1 MPLYLSRDEFYNII
15 EKVLRKI
22 EENVFLT
29 SIVVALYFQQNEWQY
44 SRLSSFSKYRV
55 NHEIE
60 WDGVLKDILD
70 GSLDLSELKH
80 LIKKE
85 ERRGQF
91 NKKRFH
97 PPPDIN
103 TDIFTP
109 ERREFLEKICEENG
123 MNRLPDSFTI
133 LSFHKL
139 LSSLENKFGLSK
151 PDFVI
156 DRKRNKTDNSQCCN
170 CHQCRLNKKSVK
182 NTFKAKYKKILAK
195 EDRIQLPQKFQSD
208 EEYKSTIGLI
218 GILRGRMK
226 NIFCPSVQAV
236 ALAMDKV
243 GLSILFP
250 NPEDPYVDAFVSL
263 VKTSHSRQKLFTID
277 SQMHGGLDKW
287 MKAFL
292 DIIISRMSE
301 SITPISQED
310 WKKIFFLVPSPEVSQ
325 FLEEST
331 KIEIYELTLTWM
343 RLFSILFQQQWELG
357 VNACSSNKMM
367 VPSAGTTKVQVHAWN
382 SCAGAWGN
390 LLRTVRLLGNELGLP
405 KLNLYKVLKL
415 TAGDQMQWAEHE
427 EKGAHVDTDIF
438 HSLTSEG
445 YLPWAY
451 FYNSVPDFSEK
462 ITEKCILF
470 SENPQKWIG
479 GPCIRM
485 TETKGDVSSLC
496 GIVLPSS
503 VIDDLKDT
511 GAFGSKPWGN

>member
-1 MPLYLSRDEFYNII
+1 MDFSRKQFFNII
-15 EKVLRKI
+15 KEVLSKI
-22 EENVFLT
+22 EGNVVLT
-29 SIVVALYFQQNEWQY
+29 SIVVALYVQQDEWQY
-44 SRLSSFSKYRV
+44 SRLSIFSKYRD

-60 WDGVLKDILD
+60 WDGVLKDILNE
-70 GSLDLSELKH
+70 SLDLSELKP
-80 LIKKE
+80 LIQEE

-91 NKKRFH
+91 NKNRFH
-97 PPPDIN
+97 PSPVIDN
-103 TDIFTP
+103 DIFTP
-109 ERREFLEKICEENG
+109 KRKEDLAKICEEMG
-123 MNRLPDSFTI
+123 MDPLPDSFTI
-133 LSFHKL
+133 LSFHNF

-151 PDFVI
+151 PVFVV

-170 CHQCRLNKKSVK
+170 CHRCRPNKKSVKK
-182 NTFKAKYKKILAK
+182 NTFKAKYTQILAK
-195 EDRIQLPQKFQSD
+195 EDRVQLPQKFQSD
-208 EEYKSTIGLI
+208 KEYKSTIGLI

-226 NIFCPSVQAV
+226 NIFYPSVQAV

-250 NPEDPYVDAFVSL
+250 NPENPHVDAFVSL

-292 DIIISRMSE
+292 DIIISRKSE
-301 SITPISQED
+301 SIEPISQED

-331 KIEIYELTLTWM
+331 KIEIYELTLKWM
-343 RLFSILFQQQWELG
+343 HLFSILFQQQWELG

-367 VPSAGTTKVQVHAWN
+367 VPRADTTEVHVHAWN
-382 SCAGAWGN
+382 SCACAWGN
-390 LLRTVRLLGNELGLP
+390 LLRTVRLLGNELGLL

-445 YLPWAY
+445 YLPWTD
-451 FYNSVPDFSEK
+451 FHNSVPDFFEK
-462 ITEKCILF
+462 IREKCDLF
-470 SENPQKWIG
+470 LENPQKWIG

-496 GIVLPSS
+496 GIIVSS
-503 VIDDLKDT
+503 EDIPGLKEL
-511 GAFGSKPWGN
+511 GAFGSNSWEN